1 MARSTPRSWL
11 ARAGIL
17 ALLSL
22 TAAGCNNPDGN
33 GGKNGDDA
41 DFDNFPALSD
51 ADALYEGWPGNSKL
65 PDEGKAD
72 ARYPTL
78 FDAPHQWQSPVK
90 SQGSRGVCSIFSA
103 VGLMEHLYIKEGTIT
118 DPDFSEQF
126 LQWSVKE
133 EVRSFRNTSGS
144 SSSYNLQAIN
154 RYGIVEE
161 RFDPYETTEWD
172 SSDDAECTGEDDQPT
187 KCYTNGEPSEEA
199 MNAKRWHLPYGRWV
213 SSRRDSIKAHM
224 VSTEQAVVVG
234 GTFYYQSWNHG
245 GSELVVDKD
254 YFRKGYVTMPN
265 EEDIADSEARRA
277 GHSFVLV
284 GWDDDLE
291 VQKRDGEG
299 NKLTDENGDPIM
311 EKGFFLF
318 RNSWGTGSFGTE
330 NPYGAGYGW
339 ISMDYVEEYLTAY
352 VSDLPNVDLAE
363 ECNDDADND
372 FDGDVDCDDSDCAD
386 DAACSGSTDIH
397 SYTTSTDIPDND
409 ANGVE
414 MDLDVQQDGQIAGLS
429 LTVDISHTYIGDLTV
444 SLMRDGTD
452 EVVVHDKAGA
462 GADDLRKSFSIP
474 DFNGLDASAIY
485 TLRVVDSAG
494 QDVGVVNSWSVEIAT
509 EGSGGG
515 GSTTE
520 SYSARDDVAIPDNDP
535 TGAFSNIDVD
545 DRGTIRAMKATV
557 DIDHPYKGDL
567 TVTLQQVGLPG
578 EAVLVE
584 ADASSGNFGSR
595 TFVVDDF
602 VGEEAQGTW
611 RLTVVDEAQQD
622 AGTLEGW
629 SLEITY

>member
-1 MARSTPRSWL
+1 MASSTPRLS
-11 ARAGIL
+11 RASVL
-17 ALLSL
+17 ALLAL
-22 TAAGCNNPDGN
+22 TAASCTNADGN
-33 GGKNGDDA
+33 GGNARDGGA
-41 DFDNFPALSD
+41 FDNMPALSD
-51 ADALYEGWPGNSKL
+51 RDSLYDGWPGNTKL

-72 ARYPTL
+72 ATYPKL
-78 FDAPHQWQSPVK
+78 FDAPIQWQSPIR

-103 VGLMEHLYIKEGTIT
+103 IGLMEHLYIKEGTLT

-133 EVRSFRNTSGS
+133 EVRSFPKTSGS
-144 SSSYNLQAIN
+144 SSSYNLQAIH
-154 RYGIVEE
+154 RFGVVEE
-161 RFDPYETTEWD
+161 RFDPYEPNEWD

-187 KCYTNGEPSEEA
+187 KCYTNGAPDDDA
-199 MNAKRWHLPYGRWV
+199 MAAERWHLPSGRWV

-224 VSTEQAVVVG
+224 VNTEQAVVVG
-234 GTFYYQSWNHG
+234 GDFFYQSWNHG
-245 GSELVVDKD
+245 SSKLTVDKD
-254 YFRKGYVTMPN
+254 YFRKGYVMSPN
-265 EEDIADSEARRA
+265 AEDVADSEERPA

-299 NKLTDENGDPIM
+299 NKLTDDNGDPVM

-339 ISMDYVEEYLTAY
+339 IGMDYVEDYLTAY
-352 VSDLPNVDLAE
+352 VSDEPNVDLTE
-363 ECNDDADND
+363 ECNDDVDND
-372 FDGDVDCDDSDCAD
+372 FDGDVDCDDSDCDGSGAC
-386 DAACSGSTDIH
+386 DAGSVDIH
-397 SYTTSTDIPDND
+397 SYTDATDIPDND
-409 ANGVE
+409 ADGVE
-414 MDLDVQQDGQIAGLS
+414 MDLDVEQSGQIAGLS
-429 LTVDISHTYIGDLTV
+429 VTVDISHTYIGDLTV
-444 SLMRDGTD
+444 VLMRDGVGD
-452 EVVVHDKAGA
+452 VVLHDKTGA
-462 GADDLRKSFSIP
+462 GADDLRKTFSVA
-474 DFNGLDASAIY
+474 DFNGLEASAIY
-485 TLRVVDSAG
+485 TLVVMDDAKQDAG
-494 QDVGVVNSWSVEIAT
+494 TVNSWSVEIAT
-509 EGSGGG
+509 DGGSGGG
-515 GSTTE
+515 TTTE
-520 SYSARDDVAIPDNDP
+520 AYASRDDVAIPDNDP

-567 TVTLQQVGLPG
+567 TVKLQQVGAPG

-584 ADASSGNFGSR
+584 ADASSGSFGSR

-611 RLTVVDEAQQD
+611 RLTVVDEAQSD